1 MKNKSAPILLF
12 VSLVIV
18 MIGFGI
24 VMPLMAF
31 FVTHFNA
38 SGGAL
43 GLMMSL
49 YSIMQFI
56 FAPFW
61 GRVSDRIGRKP
72 VLLIGIA
79 GYFVSFL
86 LQAFSPTLWFLIASR
101 TLAGILSSATLP
113 TAMAY
118 MADITTREDR
128 SKGVG
133 LMGAAMGL
141 GMIIGPM
148 LGGILSGLD
157 LHLPVFIQSLMQITT
172 DPSTGKL
179 INLSIPFLVSSLLA
193 LITLPFIFLML
204 PESLK
209 PEFRTNKNQE
219 IQKESTFSK
228 LINGLKGPLGFF
240 FGMSFLLAFALANL
254 EGVLSLYGK
263 DNFNMGPA
271 QIGYIMGAMGIL
283 SVIEQGLLIGP
294 MTRKFGELKLL
305 FGGLLISVIGLI
317 GLSLFRYS
325 WSMYTFTLIF
335 ASGNVLL
342 QPSVTSLVSQRSS
355 ASEQGAAMGISNSF
369 QSLGRAVGPLW
380 AGFAYDS
387 YSTLPFWS
395 GAIFQIAALVL
406 GIKQIKLNSPK
417 TTVIAVTEF
426 EV

>member
-1 MKNKSAPILLF
+1 MQNKSAPVILF
-12 VSLVIV
+12 ISLVVV

-56 FAPFW
+56 FAPVW

-79 GYFVSFL
+79 GYFISFL
-86 LQAFSPTLWFLIASR
+86 FQAISPSLFYLIASR
-101 TLAGILSSATLP
+101 TLAGVLSSAALP

-118 MADITTREDR
+118 MADITTKENR

-148 LGGILSGLD
+148 LGGILSGV
-157 LHLPVFIQSLMQITT
+157 HLSLPSGIQSLMQLTT
-172 DPSTGKL
+172 DPSTGSQ

-193 LITLPFIFLML
+193 LITLPFIYFML

-209 PEFRTNKNQE
+209 PEFRTDRRKGGENDNTYK
-219 IQKESTFSK
+219 K
-228 LINGLKGPLGFF
+228 LLNALNSPLGYF
-240 FGMSFLLAFALANL
+240 FGISFLLAFAMANL
-254 EGVLSLYGK
+254 EGVLSLYGQ
-263 DNFNMGPA
+263 DNFNMGPT

-294 MTRKFGELKLL
+294 LTRKFGEMKLL
-305 FGGLLISVIGLI
+305 FVGLVISILGLI
-317 GLSLFRYS
+317 GLSLFRFD
-325 WSMYTFTLIF
+325 WSMYSFTLLF
-335 ASGNVLL
+335 SVGNVLL
-342 QPSVTSLVSQRSS
+342 QPSVTSLISQRTT
-355 ASEQGAAMGISNSF
+355 ASEQGSAMGISNSF
-369 QSLGRAVGPLW
+369 QSLGRATGPLW
-380 AGFAYDS
+380 AGFAYDT

-395 GAIFQIAALVL
+395 GAIMQIFALILGINHLKRENTNPAAIIAAE
-406 GIKQIKLNSPK
+406 
-417 TTVIAVTEF
+417 TE
-426 EV
+426 